1 MSMNLFNQPS
11 RTNHPQYPRSI
22 NYGAIGVVMG
32 HELSH
37 AFDDQGR
44 EFDEVGNMRNW
55 WNNATIVKFKVSNA
69 LYSHRD
75 NTMQACMWGCNLL
88 RFNSPHYPHRSGS
101 AAWRR
106 STRATTWQTCPT

>member
-1 MSMNLFNQPS
+1 MVYLIPYPFHGRRHMSMNIFNPTPH
-11 RTNHPQYPRSI
+11 TNPPQYPRSI

-55 WNNATIVKFKVSNA
+55 WNNATIAKFKVSNT
-69 LYSHRD
+69 LH
-75 NTMQACMWGCNLL
+75 
-88 RFNSPHYPHRSGS
+88 
-101 AAWRR
+101 
-106 STRATTWQTCPT
+106 

>member
-1 MSMNLFNQPS
+1 MFFLTRLRSSLS
-11 RTNHPQYPRSI
+11 HHPQYPRSI

-55 WNNATIVKFKVSNA
+55 WNNATIAKFKVSNTV
-69 LYSHRD
+69 H
-75 NTMQACMWGCNLL
+75 
-88 RFNSPHYPHRSGS
+88 
-101 AAWRR
+101 
-106 STRATTWQTCPT
+106 